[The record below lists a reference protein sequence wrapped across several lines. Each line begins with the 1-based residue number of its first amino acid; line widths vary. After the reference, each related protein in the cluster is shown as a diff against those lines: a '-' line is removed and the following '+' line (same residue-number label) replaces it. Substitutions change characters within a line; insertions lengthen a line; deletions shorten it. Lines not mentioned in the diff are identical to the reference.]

1 MSRAF
6 RFRLLHSGTVLTRS
20 VNAAARDDL
29 RASPAGLTFDFNG
42 ETNNLHPVALA
53 VLPLRTEQDRSRP
66 PNQGAN
72 SQ

>member
-1 MSRAF
+1 M
-6 RFRLLHSGTVLTRS
+6 T
-20 VNAAARDDL
+20 L